1 MLHVRTNIWFMYV
14 LIYGYYRVKDLHG
27 KGGNAPSSYPVPVTA
42 EEREAEQ
49 AAVPHES
56 LETSLELQSFQ
67 QAVSQLDAVEEE
79 MR

>member
-1 MLHVRTNIWFMYV
+1 M
-14 LIYGYYRVKDLHG
+14 
-27 KGGNAPSSYPVPVTA
+27 TA

-67 QAVSQLDAVEEE
+67 QVVSQLDAVEEE
-79 MR
+79 IK